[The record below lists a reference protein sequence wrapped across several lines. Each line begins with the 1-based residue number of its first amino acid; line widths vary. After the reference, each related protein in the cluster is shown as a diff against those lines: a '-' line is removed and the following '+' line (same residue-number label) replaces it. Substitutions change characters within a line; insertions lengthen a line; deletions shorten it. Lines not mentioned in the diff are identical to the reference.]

1 MKTLSLSGSAAL
13 VTGSSQGLGLGI
25 AHGLRESGAAVAFH
39 GHETRPDHL
48 PDATPYLRADL
59 LDPDAPA
66 ELIRGAIAALPE
78 LNLLVCNAGS
88 IFDLPFLDM
97 DIERWDRTQNL
108 NVRATYFVVQAF
120 ARAMVERQRPGA
132 VVITSSI
139 NGFQA
144 EIDSSAYDTSK
155 GALVMMTR
163 TLAQA
168 LAPYDI
174 RVNGI
179 APGMMLTPLTE
190 RGLISDPTAA
200 ELYAKRTLLNRL
212 GTPEDCAGAV
222 SFLLSP
228 AAGYITGQVLSIDGG
243 MGISQLGRITP

>member
-25 AHGLRESGAAVAFH
+25 ALGLLESGANVVFH
-39 GHETRPDHL
+39 GHEARPAAL
-48 PDATPYLRADL
+48 PESSAYLSYDL
-59 LDPDAPA
+59 LDPTVPA
-66 ELIRGAIAALPE
+66 RLITAALQAQTR

-88 IFDLPFLDM
+88 IFDLPFLEM
-97 DIERWDRTQNL
+97 DLATWDRTQNL

-120 ARAMVERQRPGA
+120 ARALVARQQPGA

-139 NGFQA
+139 NGYQA
-144 EIDSSAYDTSK
+144 EINSSAYDTSK

-168 LAPYDI
+168 LAPHRI

-179 APGMMLTPLTE
+179 APGMMRTPLTE
-190 RGLISDPTAA
+190 GWLDTDPAGA

-222 SFLLSP
+222 SFLLSQS
-228 AAGYITGQVLSIDGG
+228 AGYITGQVLAIDGG
-243 MGISQLGRITP
+243 MGISQLGQIQP

>member
-1 MKTLSLSGSAAL
+1 MKTLSLSGNAAL

-25 AHGLRESGAAVAFH
+25 AQGLLESGAAVVFH
-39 GHETRPDHL
+39 GQDARPVDVPKSSAYFSHDL
-48 PDATPYLRADL
+48 FDTTVPAQLIHDAFQAQ
-59 LDPDAPA
+59 
-66 ELIRGAIAALPE
+66 PE
-78 LNLLVCNAGS
+78 LDLLVCNAGS
-88 IFDLPFLDM
+88 IFDIPFLEM
-97 DIERWDRTQNL
+97 DLERWDRTQNL

-120 ARAMVERQRPGA
+120 ARAMVERKRPGA
-132 VVITSSI
+132 IVITSSI
-139 NGFQA
+139 NGSQA

-168 LAPYDI
+168 LAPHDI

-179 APGMMLTPLTE
+179 APGMMRTPLTE
-190 RGLISDPTAA
+190 RWLNTDPAGA

-212 GTPEDCAGAV
+212 GTPEDCAGAA

-228 AAGYITGQVLSIDGG
+228 SAGYITGQVIAVDGG
-243 MGISQLGRITP
+243 MGISQLGRIQP

>member
-1 MKTLSLSGSAAL
+1 MTTLSLADNAAL
-13 VTGSSQGLGLGI
+13 VTGSSRGLGRGI
-25 AHGLRESGAAVAFH
+25 ADGLFASGAKVVFH
-39 GHETRPDHL
+39 GHDPRPDDL
-48 PDATPYLRADL
+48 PNVPYLEIDL
-59 LDPDAPA
+59 LADDAPIRLIADAFAA
-66 ELIRGAIAALPE
+66 EPG

-88 IFDLPFLDM
+88 IFDIPFLEM
-97 DIERWDRTQNL
+97 DLERWDRTQNL
-108 NVRATYFVVQAF
+108 NVRATYFTVQAY
-120 ARAMVERQRPGA
+120 ARRMVEHQRPGA

-139 NGFQA
+139 NGSQA

-179 APGMMLTPLTE
+179 APGMMRTPLTE
-190 RGLISDPTAA
+190 RWLNTDPAGAA
-200 ELYAKRTLLNRL
+200 LYAKRTLLNRL

-228 AAGYITGQVLSIDGG
+228 AAGYITGQVLAIDGG
-243 MGISQLGRITP
+243 MGISQLGNITP

>member
-1 MKTLSLSGSAAL
+1 MKTLSLASNAAL

-25 AHGLRESGAAVAFH
+25 GLGLIESRAAVVFH
-39 GHETRPDHL
+39 GHDDRPETVP
-48 PDATPYLRADL
+48 AAAPYLQTDL
-59 LDPDAPA
+59 LEADAPA
-66 ELIRGAIAALPE
+66 TLIADAFAAEPG

-88 IFDLPFLDM
+88 IFDLPFLEM
-97 DIERWDRTQNL
+97 DLERWDRTQNL
-108 NVRATYFVVQAF
+108 NVRATYFLVQAF
-120 ARAMVERQRPGA
+120 ARAMVERQRAGA

-139 NGFQA
+139 NGSQA

-168 LAPYDI
+168 LAAHNI

-179 APGMMLTPLTE
+179 APGMMRTPLTE
-190 RGLISDPTAA
+190 RWLNTDPAGA

-228 AAGYITGQVLSIDGG
+228 AAGYITGQVLAVDGG
-243 MGISQLGRITP
+243 MCISQLGNITP

>member
-1 MKTLSLSGSAAL
+1 MTNPLLKDSAAL
-13 VTGSSQGLGLGI
+13 VTGSSRGLGRGIAQGLI
-25 AHGLRESGAAVAFH
+25 EAGAQVVFH
-39 GHETRPDHL
+39 GHDPRPDDL
-48 PDATPYLRADL
+48 ASTPYLEIDL
-59 LDPDAPA
+59 LSEDAPNRLITEAFAA
-66 ELIRGAIAALPE
+66 EPE

-88 IFDLPFLDM
+88 IFDIPFLEM
-97 DIERWDRTQNL
+97 DLERWDRTQNL
-108 NVRATYFVVQAF
+108 NVRATYFMVQAF
-120 ARAMVERQRPGA
+120 ARVMVDRQRSGA

-139 NGFQA
+139 NGAQA

-168 LAPYDI
+168 LSAHDI

-179 APGMMLTPLTE
+179 APGMMRTPLTE
-190 RGLISDPTAA
+190 RWLKTDPAGA

-228 AAGYITGQVLSIDGG
+228 AAGYITGQVLAIDGG
-243 MGISQLGRITP
+243 MGISQLGNITP

>member
-1 MKTLSLSGSAAL
+1 MKTLSLSGNAAL

-25 AHGLRESGAAVAFH
+25 ARGLQESGASVVFH
-39 GHETRPDHL
+39 GHTARPPEIAETEHYVTGDL
-48 PDATPYLRADL
+48 TDTDTPAKL
-59 LDPDAPA
+59 
-66 ELIRGAIAALPE
+66 IAAAFDAQAD

-88 IFDLPFLDM
+88 IFDIPFLEM
-97 DIERWDRTQNL
+97 DLERWDRTQNL
-108 NVRATYFVVQAF
+108 NVRATYFTVQAF
-120 ARAMVERQRPGA
+120 ARELTARKRPGA

-139 NGFQA
+139 NGSQA

-168 LAPYDI
+168 LAPHDI

-179 APGMMLTPLTE
+179 APGMMRTPLTE
-190 RGLISDPTAA
+190 RWLNTDPAGA

-212 GTPEDCAGAV
+212 GTPKDCAGAV

-228 AAGYITGQVLSIDGG
+228 AASYITGQVIAIDGG
-243 MGISQLGRITP
+243 MGISQLGRIEP

>member
-1 MKTLSLSGSAAL
+1 MKTLSLAHNTAL

-25 AHGLRESGAAVAFH
+25 GMGLIESGADVVFH
-39 GHETRPDHL
+39 GHDDRPDTL
-48 PDATPYLRADL
+48 PDEATYLQTDL
-59 LDPDAPA
+59 LGNDAPA
-66 ELIRGAIAALPE
+66 QLIADTFAAQPE

-88 IFDLPFLDM
+88 IFDIPFLEM
-97 DIERWDRTQNL
+97 DLERWDRTQNL
-108 NVRATYFVVQAF
+108 NVRATYFLVQAF
-120 ARAMVERQRPGA
+120 ARSMVERERIGA
-132 VVITSSI
+132 IVITSSI
-139 NGFQA
+139 NGTQA

-155 GALVMMTR
+155 GALIMMTR

-168 LAPYDI
+168 LAGHNI

-179 APGMMLTPLTE
+179 APGMMRTPLTE
-190 RGLISDPTAA
+190 RSLIGDPAGA

-228 AAGYITGQVLSIDGG
+228 AAGYITGQVLAVDGG
-243 MGISQLGRITP
+243 MGISQLGNITP

>member
-1 MKTLSLSGSAAL
+1 METLSLSGNAAL
-13 VTGSSQGLGLGI
+13 VTGSSRGLGLGI
-25 AHGLRESGAAVAFH
+25 GLGLIESGADVVFH
-39 GHETRPDHL
+39 GHDERPGGL
-48 PDATPYLRADL
+48 PKNAPYLQSDL
-59 LDPDAPA
+59 LDTNAPA
-66 ELIRGAIAALPE
+66 QLLTDAFSAQPD

-88 IFDLPFLDM
+88 IFDIPFLEM
-97 DIERWDRTQNL
+97 DLERWDRTQNL
-108 NVRATYFVVQAF
+108 NVRATYFLVQAF
-120 ARAMVERQRPGA
+120 ARAMVERKRAGA
-132 VVITSSI
+132 IVITSSI
-139 NGFQA
+139 NGQQA

-168 LAPYDI
+168 LAAHDI

-179 APGMMLTPLTE
+179 APGIMRTPLTE
-190 RGLISDPTAA
+190 RWLNQDPAGA

-228 AAGYITGQVLSIDGG
+228 AAGYITGQVLAVDGG
-243 MGISQLGRITP
+243 MGISQIGNITP